1 MSAQDINDLFA
12 EPHHQDLWI
21 SVYNSSPE
29 RVFTNELICSESMT
43 IKDSLFSDQNLRLG
57 ACESKEFSIKVV
69 ADAPLVGEWIQVAM
83 HTDLPDVLVDS
94 DGNKFVNSDGA
105 VIATSTDDSEVGYPI
120 LGDFRVYSDKPTNDR
135 VWRTLIC
142 YDAMYEILNAD
153 VMPWYNSLTFPMT
166 LKALRDSFFDY
177 IGANTPHPHN
187 EPIEQETVTLP
198 NDSLVIQGG
207 FDVEGGLSG
216 KTIIEAICELNGC
229 FGHINGYTFEYITFD
244 TYTEVTLDHYVDGTV
259 SYEDYVVDN
268 IDGVIVKNSEDDV
281 GTASSSSTMVN
292 PYIIQNN
299 PLTYGL
305 EGTQELVTALGNVYT
320 ALRRIMIYR
329 PYKVT
334 TYGNPFLEVGTK
346 LTINARYET
355 IESFVFTKQMT
366 GIQALKDVLGATG
379 DKTLASKVNSTPSQL
394 KRTLG
399 KVHSI
404 SDTVD
409 ELSSEIFEIDPQTG
423 TKTSK
428 ITQLSDEIVLKVD
441 ANGNV
446 VTAALTADAST
457 GSSFEIN
464 ADTLKFKA
472 NKTLDLTASTLN
484 IESTNFKLDSA
495 GNVTAQNFVI
505 EASSQATGAFTIQE
519 SNGTVLGSWGGDYG
533 MSLVNYTTSQ
543 SSDSATYWRDRCNFY
558 AKTVYHDGSGYHG
571 STPLSGGFTTY
582 VSLGDGIT
590 IRSMVD
596 PWAVAEADRT
606 KTMTIAEG
614 VAGGNLDI
622 RSQTGWGLSNLY
634 DSQSLYESVSQ
645 IKDLV
650 KVKKFDVACSLI
662 TSGMSLASY
671 VTSNLDGGYKFLCWQ
686 ECLSNGWVSSF
697 PIYMSDLTSTSAG
710 VYWNGTMPTTSGN
723 NVRFSFL
730 EIRNV

>member
-12 EPHHQDLWI
+12 EPRHQDLWI

-166 LKALRDSFFDY
+166 LKVLRDSFFDY
-177 IGANTPHPHN
+177 IGANTPHPHD

-268 IDGVIVKNSEDDV
+268 VDGVIARTSDDDV
-281 GTASSSSTMVN
+281 GTASSSSAMAN
-292 PYIIQNN
+292 PYIIENN

-305 EGTQELVTALGNVYT
+305 EGTQELIIALGNVYT

-428 ITQLSDEIVLKVD
+428 ITQLSDEIVMKVD

-484 IESTNFKLDSA
+484 IESTCFSLDEN
-495 GNVTAQNFVI
+495 GNMVLKPSLNNLGSFTI
-505 EASSQATGAFTIQE
+505 KGITGA
-519 SNGTVLGSWGGDYG
+519 VLGNWGGNY
-533 MSLVNYTTSQ
+533 NYTSIGWSMTGKSVDY
-543 SSDSATYWRDRCNFY
+543 SLDECDF
-558 AKTVYHDGSGYHG
+558 KVYKLYSNGSGYNG
-571 STPLSGGFTTY
+571 SSILSGGMETY

-590 IRSMVD
+590 VKSSVD
-596 PWAVAEADRT
+596 PWAVSESNRT
-606 KTMTIAEG
+606 KTLYI
-614 VAGGNLDI
+614 GGDHDHAYLDI
-622 RSQTGWGLSNLY
+622 VSDTGWGLSY
-634 DSQSLYESVSQ
+634 YGTADQSLRRSVSN

>member
-1 MSAQDINDLFA
+1 MSAQDTNDLFA
-12 EPHHQDLWI
+12 EPHHQDLHI
-21 SVYNSSPE
+21 HVIGASPE
-29 RVFTNELICSESMT
+29 RVFTNEVICSESMV

-69 ADAPLVGEWIQVAM
+69 ADAPLVGEWIEVAM
-83 HTDLPDVLVDS
+83 HSDLPDILIDS
-94 DGNKFVNSDGA
+94 DGNKFVNSDN
-105 VIATSTDDSEVGYPI
+105 VIIATTEDGSVVGYPI

-142 YDAMYEILNAD
+142 YDALYEILNAD

-177 IGANTPHPHN
+177 IGANTPHPRN

-229 FGHINGYTFEYITFD
+229 FGHINGSKFKYITFD
-244 TYTEVTLDHYVDGTV
+244 PYTTVTLDHYVDGTV

-268 IDGVIVKNSEDDV
+268 VDGVIARTSDDDV
-281 GTASSSSTMVN
+281 GTASSSSAMSN
-292 PYIIQNN
+292 PYIIENN

-305 EGTQELVTALGNVYT
+305 EGTQELITALGNVYT

-334 TYGNPFLEVGTK
+334 TCGNPFLEVGTK

-379 DKTLASKVNSTPSQL
+379 DKTIASKVNSTQSQL
-394 KRTLG
+394 KRTMG
-399 KVHSI
+399 KVHTLT
-404 SDTVD
+404 DTVD
-409 ELSSEIFEIDPQTG
+409 ELSSEIYEVDPQTG
-423 TKTSK
+423 TRTSK
-428 ITQLSDEIVLKVD
+428 ITQLSNEIVMKVD

-446 VTAALTADAST
+446 VKAALTADAST

-484 IESTNFKLDSA
+484 IESTCFSLDEN
-495 GNVTAQNFVI
+495 GNMVLKPSLNNLG
-505 EASSQATGAFTIQE
+505 SFTIK
-519 SNGTVLGSWGGDYG
+519 GIGDVVLGNWGGNY
-533 MSLVNYTTSQ
+533 NYTTIMWERPFESK
-543 SSDSATYWRDRCNFY
+543 SVNYFLNECDF
-558 AKTVYHDGSGYHG
+558 KVYKLYSNGSGHNG
-571 STPLSGGFTTY
+571 SSQLSGSMETG
-582 VSLGDGIT
+582 VSLGNGIT
-590 IRSMVD
+590 VKSSVD
-596 PWAVAEADRT
+596 PWAVSESDRT
-606 KTMTIAEG
+606 KTLYI
-614 VAGGNLDI
+614 GGDHDYAYLDI
-622 RSQTGWGLSNLY
+622 KSDTGWGLSY
-634 DSQSLYESVSQ
+634 YGTADKSLRRSVSN

-650 KVKKFDVACSLI
+650 KIKKFDIACSLI

-686 ECLSNGWVSSF
+686 ECVSNGWVSSF